1 MKLRLQRIYDVYG
14 LLGAVHNWCP
24 LIVIV
29 LYLLSKVSIAY
40 RCFFM
45 RLSQV
50 PALYILTAKYFKRRK
65 GAIHLSLVKDGWWVQ
80 WLSIDMRVRVIK
92 IPRVEGRG
100 VEGAGNFITVSFWCF
115 WYSV

>member
-1 MKLRLQRIYDVYG
+1 MKLRLRRIYDVYG

-50 PALYILTAKYFKRRK
+50 PTSCILTAAKYDYSLWRGK
-65 GAIHLSLVKDGWWVQ
+65 GAIHLSLVKSGWWVQ
-80 WLSIDMRVRVIK
+80 WLSIDMLHLMVRVLK
-92 IPRVEGRG
+92 YSLGGGQWRG
-100 VEGAGNFITVSFWCF
+100 DWKFCRCF
-115 WYSV
+115 